1 VGLEAAE
8 VLCFCR
14 PVGGHSS
21 VWREILEDRTDR
33 LGSFLWNELIEAD
46 EKIEMAVFCAFSGCF
61 GLIETNGLT
70 VGWKRGTERL
80 LGWEFRFPVLE
91 SESDSRMVRPQ

>member
-46 EKIEMAVFCAFSGCF
+46 EMNEMAVFCAFSGCF
-61 GLIETNGLT
+61 GLIETNRLT

>member
-1 VGLEAAE
+1 
-8 VLCFCR
+8 
-14 PVGGHSS
+14 
-21 VWREILEDRTDR
+21 

-61 GLIETNGLT
+61 GLIETNRLT

>member
-1 VGLEAAE
+1 VRSRVRGLEAAE

-46 EKIEMAVFCAFSGCF
+46 EMNEMAVFCAFSGCF
-61 GLIETNGLT
+61 GLIETNRLT
-70 VGWKRGTERL
+70 VDGNGEQKTPRL
-80 LGWEFRFPVLE
+80 GVSL
-91 SESDSRMVRPQ
+91 SRP